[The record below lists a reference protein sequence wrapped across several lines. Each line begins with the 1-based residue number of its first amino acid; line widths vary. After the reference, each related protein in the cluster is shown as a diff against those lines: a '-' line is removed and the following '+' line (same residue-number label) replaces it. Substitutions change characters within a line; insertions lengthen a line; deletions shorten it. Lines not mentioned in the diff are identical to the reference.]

1 MEFAGA
7 SYRAAYPVG
16 WFSAITSAAM
26 MATQIAKLGRA
37 VNTLNVTLAFLG
49 TPGLIAPRELAK
61 STDG

>member
-1 MEFAGA
+1 
-7 SYRAAYPVG
+7 
-16 WFSAITSAAM
+16 M